1 MKSGRRDMQ
10 YDQPIEER
18 EAAYEN
24 LNRAREALSRTARP
38 TGLRTSPGQ
47 TCKDIKQASPQAQND
62 YYWVDPNEGSAMDAI
77 QVYCDFETEETCL
90 IPQTEEYTSQRWTKD
105 TKPGFFME
113 DINNGKEFCYQ
124 NCEETD
130 AQQIKFL
137 QLLSSAARQTIT
149 YNCLNSSPKG
159 AILAAAS
166 GDDLKSSKGRFKR
179 STVIQVHDDCVS
191 DNQWHTAQFTVRTNK
206 TEILP
211 IVDIKLHDVGKDN
224 QQFGVEVGLV
234 CFR

>member
-1 MKSGRRDMQ
+1 
-10 YDQPIEER
+10 
-18 EAAYEN
+18 
-24 LNRAREALSRTARP
+24 
-38 TGLRTSPGQ
+38 
-47 TCKDIKQASPQAQND
+47 
-62 YYWVDPNEGSAMDAI
+62 
-77 QVYCDFETEETCL
+77 
-90 IPQTEEYTSQRWTKD
+90 
-105 TKPGFFME
+105 ME

-166 GDDLKSSKGRFKR
+166 GDDLKLSKGRFKR